1 MEIVQIIIFI
11 VAIAFAITIE
21 MKKQARKNEVSDSIE
36 PDEQTSADD
45 SQEEWI
51 PTDLKDNL
59 CKTNI
64 QKTEEKNTPQPQKEK
79 KSIRIKGK
87 SDARRAFIYSEI
99 FQRKY

>member
-51 PTDLKDNL
+51 STDLKDNL

-64 QKTEEKNTPQPQKEK
+64 QETEEKNTPQPSKEK
-79 KSIRIKGK
+79 TSIRIKGK